1 MRKEGKIV
9 RGKNHRKGMNLQTL
23 LSLPYK
29 VTGDIDQ
36 VFQHF
41 KFKRL
46 KDSLLSYWSL
56 GLPSGC

>member
-1 MRKEGKIV
+1 MESEMRKEGKIV

-46 KDSLLSYWSL
+46 KDSLLSY
-56 GLPSGC
+56 